1 MNLVRLIYSLYGR
14 QTCVILVDQIGY
26 WVRYMKSSTFE
37 LGLKE
42 APYGNN
48 TDENVSGYMTGSV
61 IFLMKSNTEVR

>member
-1 MNLVRLIYSLYGR
+1 
-14 QTCVILVDQIGY
+14 
-26 WVRYMKSSTFE
+26 MKSSTFE

-61 IFLMKSNTEVR
+61 IFLMKSNTEVRDAPLEM